1 MKKTLYLLLFIICII
16 YIIVSMYGLFSD
28 VPINRPKPLTIL
40 LILSALSGAFYS
52 FKKMKK

>member
-1 MKKTLYLLLFIICII
+1 
-16 YIIVSMYGLFSD
+16 LFSD